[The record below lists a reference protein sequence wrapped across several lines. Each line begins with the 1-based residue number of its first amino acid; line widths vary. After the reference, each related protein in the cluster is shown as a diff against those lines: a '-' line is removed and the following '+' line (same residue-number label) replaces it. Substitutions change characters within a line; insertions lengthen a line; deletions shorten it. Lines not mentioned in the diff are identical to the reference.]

1 MIIVAGLPASGKTTL
16 AKKLGSNKKILEY
29 DSIAKQFGSYEE
41 LVQCNSGQETIY
53 KVRESELYNAY
64 HDPTLIHFFGPG
76 KLWNKNCNHTYK
88 HIGFIMLKC
97 RDFIMKF

>member
-1 MIIVAGLPASGKTTL
+1 MPYKYTVPL
-16 AKKLGSNKKILEY
+16 
-29 DSIAKQFGSYEE
+29 FGSYEE

-64 HDPTLIHFFGPG
+64 HDPTLIHFCGP
-76 KLWNKNCNHTYK
+76 KNYGVKILIILINR
-88 HIGFIMLKC
+88 IGFIMLKC